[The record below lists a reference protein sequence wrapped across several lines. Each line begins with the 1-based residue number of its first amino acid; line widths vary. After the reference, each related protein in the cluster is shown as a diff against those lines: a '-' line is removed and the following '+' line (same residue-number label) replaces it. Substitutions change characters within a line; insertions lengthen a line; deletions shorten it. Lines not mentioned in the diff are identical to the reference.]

1 MRYLPYKVEYLLG
14 LPLDLYTDEQGDTL
28 TDLALRHA
36 IYIADEAPPI
46 YLRRDQGKRA
56 NINR

>member
-28 TDLALRHA
+28 TDLELRHA
-36 IYIADEAPPI
+36 IYIA
-46 YLRRDQGKRA
+46 Y
-56 NINR
+56 